1 MFEDIA
7 FGLSPYLFHSKKLME
22 FFVII
27 GYKEENLIENCPYLT
42 ENQEN
47 LELTVLSVC
56 ATNKAID
63 FININYIMNNIYPYK
78 PNIIKIERPETK
90 PTTSSVVFWTNET
103 SSFYSC
109 YGLRFYEKFTDV
121 FNMEYYVPKAFLIV
135 SEYPYF
141 TTFNKICYNLYK
153 INIEEKEK
161 ERKSLRM
168 SSKKITKKEFY
179 EEERIPLEILIHC
192 FVNYIPSPLNNIIQL
207 KLFNN
212 EINISIP
219 RIGGCPYID
228 FDLCQIFNIISI
240 NEFIKLFI
248 LVFSEV
254 SLVLISED
262 ITKLS
267 LIMYTL
273 YILNYPLMESAY
285 LRGLKILPKSKKV
298 YNLGIPTFFGINT
311 EFYNDFKFTN
321 EIKVVFDIDKQKFY
335 NSNESIQIKNLLEYI
350 NNILNNKKHIKSTFL
365 LKLLPLLKNKLE
377 QTINKY
383 KKKAKHFSIDV
394 FLTNDI
400 INSSNIEIQ
409 EAFYDFILNIII
421 ILNKDYQIN
430 EACSLIEKK
439 AIRKNINLSEEDYL
453 IKKIN
458 ESDKYNIYYHN
469 FTKEFKSSDEFR
481 IPLLLFDE
489 FAQQRRYDSQN
500 KIPQY
505 ISYFKIINYIYSTNP
520 SSILIDY
527 NYLFKGFKEL
537 NSKNITEK
545 RKKANEKKSQLF
557 YLDKNKINNLLYY
570 IKNNKNVFK
579 DLKEK
584 EKKEITIESVER
596 MSIFITIQNSFSKIL
611 NPNYFI
617 RASLVFI
624 FSIVFPIFSSKTIE
638 TYLVYLTAS
647 INKMEYFQRSYLY
660 IMLRSINKYY
670 SKNKE
675 NNQFSELNYK
685 NIRSYCQKIK
695 LFLNDCSIIPY
706 KEIFLFLKEILNNN
720 NNENENKNNDK
731 GKDNNDDNKNDDNE
745 NNKEHNFVFK
755 YDKVE
760 NYVNAIKFDI
770 IEKESNTLFFKY
782 QGKKIEHNFLTFGD
796 IFQQSYSIYD
806 DYFSRVNCNIENLL
820 IPDVINII
828 VNLIYYFLLPKF
840 DEKDLALFLF
850 KTIIVLNKLEK
861 DLKEYKKNNK

>member
-1 MFEDIA
+1 MFEDIEI
-7 FGLSPYLFHSKKLME
+7 GLSPYLFHSKKLME

-56 ATNKAID
+56 ATNTAID
-63 FININYIMNNIYPYK
+63 FIKIDYIINNTYPYK
-78 PNIIKIERPETK
+78 PNIIKIERPEIK
-90 PTTSSVVFWTNET
+90 PTTSSVVFWNNET

-121 FNMEYYVPKAFLIV
+121 FNMEYYVPKAFLII

-141 TTFNKICYNLYK
+141 TTFHKICYNLYK
-153 INIEEKEK
+153 INIEEKE
-161 ERKSLRM
+161 RKFLRT
-168 SSKKITKKEFY
+168 SSKKITKNEFY

-212 EINISIP
+212 EVNIAIP

-228 FDLCQIFNIISI
+228 FDLCQIFNIIPI

-248 LVFSEV
+248 LIFSEV
-254 SLVLISED
+254 SLVLFSED

-267 LIMYTL
+267 IIMHTL
-273 YILNYPLMESAY
+273 YILNYPLMQGSY
-285 LRGLKILPKSKKV
+285 LPGLKILPKNKKG
-298 YNLGIPTFFGINT
+298 YNLGIPTFFGINS
-311 EFYNDFKFTN
+311 EYYNDFKFTN
-321 EIKVVFDIDKQKFY
+321 EIKVIFDIDKQKFY

-377 QTINKY
+377 QTMNKY
-383 KKKAKHFSIDV
+383 KKKTKHFSIDV
-394 FLTNDI
+394 FVINDI

-439 AIRKNINLSEEDYL
+439 EIRKNSNLSEEDYL
-453 IKKIN
+453 IKKIT

-469 FTKEFKSSDEFR
+469 FIKGFKSSDEFR

-489 FAQQRRYDSQN
+489 FAQQRRYDPQN

-505 ISYFKIINYIYSTNP
+505 ISYFKIINYIYSAKP
-520 SSILIDY
+520 SSILIDF

-537 NSKNITEK
+537 NSKTLTEK
-545 RKKANEKKSQLF
+545 RRKTNEKSQLF
-557 YLDKNKINNLLYY
+557 YLDKNIIKTLLYY

-584 EKKEITIESVER
+584 EKKVITIESVER
-596 MSIFITIQNSFSKIL
+596 MSIFITIQNSFSKVL
-611 NPNYFI
+611 NQNYFI
-617 RASLVFI
+617 RASVVFI

-638 TYLVYLTAS
+638 TYLVHLTGS

-660 IMLRSINKYY
+660 IILRSINKYY

-675 NNQFSELNYK
+675 NKQFSELNYK

-706 KEIFLFLKEILNNN
+706 KEIFLFLKDILNNN
-720 NNENENKNNDK
+720 KENENRNNDK
-731 GKDNNDDNKNDDNE
+731 AKDNNDNNKNDNNE
-745 NNKEHNFVFK
+745 NKEQYFVFK

-760 NYVNAIKFDI
+760 NYVTAIKFDI
-770 IEKESNTLFFKY
+770 VEKKSNALFFKY
-782 QGKKIEHNFLTFGD
+782 QGKKIEHKFLNFGD
-796 IFQQSYSIYD
+796 IFQQAYSIYD
-806 DYFSRVNCNIENLL
+806 DYFSRVNCNIENLS

-861 DLKEYKKNNK
+861 DLNEYKKNNK